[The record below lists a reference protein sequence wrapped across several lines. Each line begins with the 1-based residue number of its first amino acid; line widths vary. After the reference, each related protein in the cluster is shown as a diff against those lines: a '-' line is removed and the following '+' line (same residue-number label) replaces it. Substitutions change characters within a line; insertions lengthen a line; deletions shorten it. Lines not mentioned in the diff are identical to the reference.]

1 MGTAF
6 IPTVHTHNNDRD
18 LYFLSFAEENSK
30 CIGNASIILSKNCI
44 KRTRFY
50 PALLLTRK
58 DSLTLTVLSPN
69 SFPSLT
75 LFQPTHAT
83 TGKWLHYRGSRF
95 PEIPPLWKTE
105 LASARI
111 LLGSDGLDI
120 AQRQQ
125 HNKAAQHT
133 LCRYPHD
140 WGFEGARDWQFKHN
154 K

>member
-1 MGTAF
+1 MLQEWRTPRQCINLVSTLIYDHQSNKRAEKLQWAQLLYRQS
-6 IPTVHTHNNDRD
+6 THNNDRD

-44 KRTRFY
+44 ERTRFY

-83 TGKWLHYRGSRF
+83 TGKWLHYRGSRL
-95 PEIPPLWKTE
+95 PEIPPL
-105 LASARI
+105 
-111 LLGSDGLDI
+111 
-120 AQRQQ
+120 
-125 HNKAAQHT
+125 
-133 LCRYPHD
+133 
-140 WGFEGARDWQFKHN
+140 
-154 K
+154 